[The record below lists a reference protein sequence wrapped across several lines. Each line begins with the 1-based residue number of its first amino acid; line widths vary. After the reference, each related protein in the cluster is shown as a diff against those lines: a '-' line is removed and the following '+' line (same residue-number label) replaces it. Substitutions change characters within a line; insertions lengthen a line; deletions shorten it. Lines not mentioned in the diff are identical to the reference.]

1 MILVT
6 GGTGL
11 LGSHLLYELA
21 KNKYKV
27 TALRRS
33 VKNIPGVRQVF
44 SYYTEET
51 EKLLD
56 QITWIDADMLS
67 YQEMLEA
74 TSGIDQVYHCA
85 ATVSFD
91 SRKRGSMIRNNTTG
105 TANIVNACLE
115 TGVKKLVHVSSTAA
129 IGAAGDSGIA
139 DESMILVESK
149 ANTGY
154 AISKFRSEMEVW
166 RGIEEGLNAAIVNPS
181 IILGPG
187 FWHHGSSSIFTK
199 VDNGLKFY
207 SYGVTG
213 YVGVWDV
220 VNAMITLMESDISAE
235 RFLVTTGNYTYKDIF
250 DKVADA
256 LERKRPGIE
265 GTLFMSEM
273 AWRLD
278 WLKSR
283 FFGIGEH
290 TFTKERVRAARNVAK
305 FSNEKVKKALD
316 IEFEDIDAVI
326 EKVAGYYKQTH
337 KQA

>member
-11 LGSHLLYELA
+11 LGSHLLYELT
-21 KNKYKV
+21 KNQHQI
-27 TALRRS
+27 TAIRRS
-33 VKNIPGVRQVF
+33 SKNIPGVRQVF
-44 SYYTEET
+44 SYYTDQP
-51 EKLLD
+51 EKYLD
-56 QITWIDADMLS
+56 RINWIEADMLS
-67 YQEMLEA
+67 YQDMLEVTTGA
-74 TSGIDQVYHCA
+74 DQVYHCA

-91 SRKRGSMIRNNTTG
+91 SRKRGAMIRNNTVG
-105 TANIVNACLE
+105 TANIVNACIE
-115 TGVKKLVHVSSTAA
+115 TGVKKMVHVSSTAA
-129 IGAAGDSGIA
+129 IGSAGAEGIS

-166 RGIEEGLNAAIVNPS
+166 RSIQEGLNAAIVNPS

-187 FWHHGSSSIFTK
+187 FWNHGSSSIFTK
-199 VDNGLKFY
+199 VDHGLKFY

-220 VNAMITLMESDISAE
+220 VKSMVSLMESDISGE
-235 RFLVTTGNYTYKDIF
+235 RFLVTADNYTYKDIF

-256 LERKRPGIE
+256 LDKKRPDIE
-265 GTLFMSEM
+265 GTLFMSEL

-283 FFGIGEH
+283 FFHIGEH
-290 TFTKERVRAARNVAK
+290 TFTRERVRAARHIAN
-305 FSNEKVKKALD
+305 FSNEKIKAALGF
-316 IEFEDIDAVI
+316 EFEDIDSVI
-326 EKVAGYYKQTH
+326 EKVAGYYRQSH
-337 KQA
+337 KKA